1 MKAVSLEEGYNDL
14 INAVYETASRN
25 YVNKR
30 AKGIHADNEKRFIES
45 GAYGKDPELGKC
57 IINNLDKG
65 LELTQMY
72 AQGFDSSD
80 DKEIELPK
88 AQHHKI
94 VVFAVGKA
102 YNFRTLWDIQSPTFI
117 WAKGKKWKKAKG
129 EKFKDY
135 ENKDIEADND
145 NDDIQLDA
153 GRKHS

>member
-14 INAVYETASRN
+14 INAVYETASRD
-25 YVNKR
+25 YINKR
-30 AKGIHADNEKRFIES
+30 ARGIHADNEKRFIVS
-45 GAYGKDPELGKC
+45 GAYGREPGLGKC

-72 AQGFDSSD
+72 AQDFDLSN
-80 DKEIELPK
+80 DKKIELPK

-94 VVFAVGKA
+94 IVFAVGKA
-102 YNFRTLWDIQSPTFI
+102 YNFRTLWDVQSPTFT

-145 NDDIQLDA
+145 DNDI
-153 GRKHS
+153 